1 MLKRYHLIWLFVSLL
16 ALAACSEGED
26 PIIEP
31 TPSTPTE
38 PSNPSNPSDPS
49 NPSEPSDPSTPTGA
63 LCAVMHITTQDGA
76 PIDSRDYYIPC
87 QIKIEGQGIY
97 EDYTTPEPTANES
110 GKVKTDSIRGRGNST
125 WLWYDK
131 KPYKIK
137 LGKNASLL
145 GIPKGEKYVLLANY
159 RDPTRQMNAVAFDM
173 ARYAGLPFTNTNRF
187 VEVYLNDKYIGLY
200 QLTEQIERGKGRV
213 EIDKERGLLLSLDFD
228 DGPTEAPEA
237 TDNFLSKIFHSSY
250 SPGGLPVC
258 VKYPKDPSSEQ
269 LADIREEFAQLEQVI
284 KDKDYERLK
293 QICDVRSMMD
303 FLIIQ
308 ELTRNVELVTP
319 RSMYLHHNADG
330 LWTFGPVWD
339 FDGGFAYDWG
349 EHHGYFGS
357 QSWLMGPRGA
367 YDIPDFFDRMFD
379 CEPFLSDYKARFREV
394 GKPMVAYALQEMTLR
409 LDSLSDAI
417 ARDEGHWPMSVRC
430 NTECS
435 RLSSWLN
442 LRTERYSDLLKSW

>member
-110 GKVKTDSIRGRGNST
+110 GKMKTDSIRGRGNST

-145 GIPKGEKYVLLANY
+145 LRIPIV
-159 RDPTRQMNAVAFDM
+159 
-173 ARYAGLPFTNTNRF
+173 
-187 VEVYLNDKYIGLY
+187 
-200 QLTEQIERGKGRV
+200 
-213 EIDKERGLLLSLDFD
+213 
-228 DGPTEAPEA
+228 
-237 TDNFLSKIFHSSY
+237 LSKSISTTST
-250 SPGGLPVC
+250 SA
-258 VKYPKDPSSEQ
+258 SIS
-269 LADIREEFAQLEQVI
+269 
-284 KDKDYERLK
+284 
-293 QICDVRSMMD
+293 
-303 FLIIQ
+303 
-308 ELTRNVELVTP
+308 
-319 RSMYLHHNADG
+319 
-330 LWTFGPVWD
+330 
-339 FDGGFAYDWG
+339 
-349 EHHGYFGS
+349 
-357 QSWLMGPRGA
+357 
-367 YDIPDFFDRMFD
+367 
-379 CEPFLSDYKARFREV
+379 
-394 GKPMVAYALQEMTLR
+394 
-409 LDSLSDAI
+409 
-417 ARDEGHWPMSVRC
+417 
-430 NTECS
+430 
-435 RLSSWLN
+435 
-442 LRTERYSDLLKSW
+442 